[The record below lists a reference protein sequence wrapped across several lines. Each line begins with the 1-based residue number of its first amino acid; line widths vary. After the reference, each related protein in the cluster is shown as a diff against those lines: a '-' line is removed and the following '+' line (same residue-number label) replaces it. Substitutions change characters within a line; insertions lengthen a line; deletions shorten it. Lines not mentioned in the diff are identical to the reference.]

1 MVQKSAEE
9 KVRARARKAF
19 EEGKDFKARGDA
31 NRTIVE
37 EVRKQIQKETA
48 KGKKSI
54 QSAASA
60 GTARVKRAAD
70 AGTKLV
76 EDAVKEGEKR
86 LKRTAR
92 ECDRQ
97 LKRLRAS
104 PGAEEALP
112 TAEQEGGGQ
121 HAPPVEPQPAGTTP
135 GHTADLPTA
144 SQQASPPDPVSGA
157 PSDASPGQSEAP
169 ADDTGVAP
177 TAEASGSS
185 AAHDA
190 EEEAEEEAEEP
201 EEEAEESEDED
212 GEMDDEEPDEEER
225 ARAEEQKRE
234 QALREQARK
243 EEQKEQQARRAAER
257 LAVLE
262 NLPAPMDEM
271 PPWFIQ
277 NVQRYY
283 GFDRQFCKALHD
295 KTQEALQAVEN
306 QLAPGRAACRECRKW
321 WNGSCEQHVARLDT
335 ALKARINAELRTE
348 YEGEA
353 AKAAFR
359 YKEDDEKRARAERQA
374 WDDKQAAARSK
385 AAARED
391 ALREA
396 RLQLTP
402 GCKACA
408 DCTEADFALGGI
420 CSRHEVE
427 LEALATRLAA
437 GAAPMPA
444 QARACIVEV
453 PHAAR
458 V

>member
-1 MVQKSAEE
+1 MPLTAAEKTKKRAQKAL
-9 KVRARARKAF
+9 A
-19 EEGKDFKARGDA
+19 EGKEFAARGDA
-31 NRTIVE
+31 NRAIVA
-37 EVRKQIQKETA
+37 EVRKELKKETA

-54 QSAASA
+54 QSAANA

-135 GHTADLPTA
+135 GHTAG
-144 SQQASPPDPVSGA
+144 QASPPDPVSGA

-201 EEEAEESEDED
+201 EEEAEESEEED

-321 WNGSCEQHVARLDT
+321 WNGYCEQHVARLDP
-335 ALKARINAELRTE
+335 AVKARINAELRTE

-374 WDDKQAAARSK
+374 WDDKQAAARSR

-444 QARACIVEV
+444 QARASIVEV

>member
-1 MVQKSAEE
+1 MVQTREQ
-9 KVRARARKAF
+9 KVRLRYRKDLAD
-19 EEGKDFKARGDA
+19 GKTPDVRTEA
-31 NRTIVE
+31 NMIILD
-37 EVRKQIQKETA
+37 EVRKEIEQEAA

-70 AGTKLV
+70 AGAKLV
-76 EDAVKEGEKR
+76 EDVVKEGERR

-92 ECDRQ
+92 ECNRQ
-97 LKRLRAS
+97 LKRLRTS
-104 PGAEEALP
+104 IEAEEALP
-112 TAEQEGGGQ
+112 TADQE
-121 HAPPVEPQPAGTTP
+121 APPVEAQPAGTTP
-135 GHTADLPTA
+135 EHPAGQDLPTA
-144 SQQASPPDPVSGA
+144 SQPASLPDRASGA
-157 PSDASPGQSEAP
+157 PSDTSPEKPEAP
-169 ADDTGVAP
+169 ADETGVAP
-177 TAEASGSS
+177 TAEASGSC
-185 AAHDA
+185 AADEDEEGA
-190 EEEAEEEAEEP
+190 VEEAEE
-201 EEEAEESEDED
+201 DE
-212 GEMDDEEPDEEER
+212 EMDAQEPDEEAR
-225 ARAEEQKRE
+225 ARDEEEKRE
-234 QALREQARK
+234 QALREQARR
-243 EEQKEQQARRAAER
+243 EEQKEQQARRAAQR
-257 LAVLE
+257 IAVLK
-262 NLPAPMDEM
+262 NLPAPIDKM

-283 GFDRQFCKALHD
+283 DFDFKFYEALR
-295 KTQEALQAVEN
+295 KKKQEALQAV
-306 QLAPGRAACRECRKW
+306 QDQMAPGRAAGRECRRTRRQW
-321 WNGSCEQHVARLDT
+321 EYRYCEEHVARLDP
-335 ALKARINAELRTE
+335 AVEARINDELRAE

-353 AKAAFR
+353 AMAAFR

-427 LEALATRLAA
+427 LEALAAGLMA
-437 GAAPMPA
+437 GAAA
-444 QARACIVEV
+444 TRGQARASIEEA
-453 PHAAR
+453 AAR

>member
-1 MVQKSAEE
+1 MPLTAAEKTKKRAQKAL
-9 KVRARARKAF
+9 A
-19 EEGKDFKARGDA
+19 EGKEFAARGDA
-31 NRTIVE
+31 NRAIVA
-37 EVRKQIQKETA
+37 EVRKELKKETA

-54 QSAASA
+54 QSAANA

-135 GHTADLPTA
+135 GRTADLPTA

-169 ADDTGVAP
+169 ADETGVAP

-201 EEEAEESEDED
+201 EEEAEESEEED

-295 KTQEALQAVEN
+295 KTQEAQKAVED
-306 QLAPGRAACRECRKW
+306 QLAPERAACRECRKW
-321 WNGSCEQHVARLDT
+321 WNGYCEQHVARLDT
-335 ALKARINAELRTE
+335 AVKARINAELRTE

-391 ALREA
+391 ALRDA
-396 RLQLTP
+396 RLLLTST
-402 GCKACA
+402 CKACD

-427 LEALATRLAA
+427 LEALAARLAA
-437 GAAPMPA
+437 GDAPMPA
-444 QARACIVEV
+444 QAQTSIVEA
-453 PHAAR
+453 PRAAR